1 MANMYADRL
10 GVTVE
15 IEMIDIVYELPSDF
29 LIDLVID
36 RDLEI
41 EMLGRIDDQAII
53 EYISSN
59 KLDNNTDLS
68 KVDDDDLLN
77 EVRKRFA

>member
-1 MANMYADRL
+1 MANMYADRN

>member
-10 GVTVE
+10 GVIVE